1 MEIEQLSKWWKT
13 GFDNQYLQDQI
24 KKIVQERETQSILD
38 KSSLIFNIG
47 VDVRDE
53 GQVHQDRSLLS
64 GVKFL
69 KDETMIQDQF
79 GSDAKSLQDIIH
91 DIE

>member
-53 GQVHQDRSLLS
+53 GQVH
-64 GVKFL
+64 
-69 KDETMIQDQF
+69 
-79 GSDAKSLQDIIH
+79 
-91 DIE
+91 